1 MVNKKRKMKEPTGDR
16 IFNMTNGILL
26 LIITLVLL
34 YPLWFVVMASFSN
47 PREIF
52 DVPLLLWPKGLNF
65 EGYKMILENKDIW
78 LGMKNSIIYTVL
90 GTLINLV
97 MTTLAAYPLSRRE
110 LRGKGVLTFFFTFTM
125 FFSGGLIPTYLLNQ
139 TLGIVDTIWV
149 MIIPGAISVYN
160 LIIMRTYFQQNIPV
174 ELEES
179 AYLDGANDMQLLIKV
194 VLPLATP
201 IIAVMTMFYGL
212 GRWNSYF
219 DAMIY
224 LSDRSMFPL
233 QLILREI
240 LIQSQTLANN
250 NQLVTNNTVEEISA
264 SKEAIKYAVIVV
276 ASLPIFAIYP
286 ITAKYFEKGIMLGSV
301 KG

>member
-1 MVNKKRKMKEPTGDR
+1 MKKSKMQEPTSEK
-16 IFNMTNGILL
+16 IFNLINIFL
-26 LIITLVLL
+26 LIIVTLILL
-34 YPLWFVVMASFSN
+34 YPLWFVVSASFSN
-47 PREIF
+47 PRKIF
-52 DVPLLLWPKGLNF
+52 ETPLLLWPRGWNLD
-65 EGYKMILENKDIW
+65 GYKMIFENKEIW
-78 LGMKNSIIYTVL
+78 IGMKNSIIYTVL
-90 GTLINLV
+90 GTILNLV
-97 MTTLAAYPLSRRE
+97 MTTMAAYPLSRKE
-110 LRGKGVLTFFFTFTM
+110 LKGRGKITFFFTFTM

-139 TLGIVDTIWV
+139 SLGIVDTIWV

-160 LIIMRTYFQQNIPV
+160 LIIMRTYFQQNIPT

-179 AYLDGANDMQLLIKV
+179 AFLDGATDLQLVLKI
-194 VLPLATP
+194 VLPLSTP

-250 NQLVTNNTVEEISA
+250 NQLITSNTMDQISQ
-264 SKEAIKYAVIVV
+264 SKEAIKYAVIVI
-276 ASLPIFAIYP
+276 ASLPIFVIYP
-286 ITAKYFEKGIMLGSV
+286 ITAKYFEKGIMMGSV